1 MATVVV
7 RGSVGN
13 RSLKPNKSTL
23 WQLPGLLFAAGLLS
37 ACVSPPFVTD
47 GVSKGVL
54 PADVLE
60 QAEGAEAV
68 GKVLWGGVVVSSAN
82 TSTGT
87 EIEILSYP
95 LDYLQRPNAA
105 RRSSGRF
112 LVVVDDFIET
122 TDFEAGRRVTAVG
135 TVTGTETGKI
145 GESDYRYP
153 VLKLAAP
160 ADIHRWSAQ
169 EYYNSSPVSVGIGIS
184 ISN

>member
-1 MATVVV
+1 MKLTK
-7 RGSVGN
+7 
-13 RSLKPNKSTL
+13 SLF
-23 WQLPGLLFAAGLLS
+23 WQLPGLLCAAGLLS
-37 ACVSPPFVTD
+37 SCVSPPFVTD
-47 GVSKGVL
+47 GVSKGVS

-60 QAEGAEAV
+60 QTDGAEAV

-95 LDYLQRPNAA
+95 LDYLQRPNSTQ
-105 RRSSGRF
+105 RSSGRF

-122 TDFEAGRRVTAVG
+122 TDFESGRRVTALG

-153 VLKLAAP
+153 VLKLAEP
-160 ADIHRWSAQ
+160 GDIHRWSAQ